1 MNSSL
6 TYKNESFQKFD
17 AMLKVDMSKKR
28 IEDER
33 RKFLIYLADNLEL
46 LNNFSDDKLERILK
60 YSEEENERRKLL
72 KNKS

>member
-17 AMLKVDMSKKR
+17 AMLKVAMSKKR

-72 KNKS
+72 RNKS

>member
-1 MNSSL
+1 MISTL

-17 AMLKVDMSKKR
+17 AMLKVDMSKNR

-72 KNKS
+72 RNKS

>member
-1 MNSSL
+1 
-6 TYKNESFQKFD
+6 
-17 AMLKVDMSKKR
+17 MLKVDMSKKR

-72 KNKS
+72 RNKS

>member
-72 KNKS
+72 RNKS

>member
-6 TYKNESFQKFD
+6 TYKNESFQNFD

-72 KNKS
+72 RNKS